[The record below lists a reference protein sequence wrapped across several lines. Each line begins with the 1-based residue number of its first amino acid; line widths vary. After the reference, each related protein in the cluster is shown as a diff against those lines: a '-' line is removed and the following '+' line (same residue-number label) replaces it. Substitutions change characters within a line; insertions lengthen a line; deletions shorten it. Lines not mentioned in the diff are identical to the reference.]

1 MRISREREELARMK
15 YGQLSGEISR
25 KYADQSR
32 RTQFMPRG
40 GAQGKAAD
48 DAHIGRLTE
57 MADAWIDVYL
67 QAFTEDG
74 VTPDA
79 NDLREMEE
87 RIDQMFA
94 GRYGNEFY
102 RPLASSTEAIRMI
115 PFRAKHKLRIGVKEM
130 QLASQRQQAELPA
143 TSASVHYTTNVE
155 NNYGGLQVGGQGNT
169 QNINNQFNTKIQEL
183 LNLID
188 VAQELSPVQKLKAAS
203 DIRAIQELSRLETT
217 PEVVEEAR
225 GRLEGVTSVISLS
238 ADLVSLGMPII
249 MIIRAFFGV

>member
-15 YGQLSGEISR
+15 YGQVSGEISR

-40 GAQGKAAD
+40 GAQRKAAD

-57 MADAWIDVYL
+57 MADAWIDIYL

-74 VTPDA
+74 TMPDA

-102 RPLASSTEAIRMI
+102 SPLASSTEAIGMI
-115 PFRAKHKLRIGVKEM
+115 PTRAKHKLRMRVKEM
-130 QLASQRQQAELPA
+130 QLASQSQQAERPA
-143 TSASVHYTTNVE
+143 SPASIHYTTTVE
-155 NNYGGLQVGGQGNT
+155 NNYGGIQVGGQNNT
-169 QNINNQFNTKIQEL
+169 QNINTQFNAKIQEL

-188 VAQELSPVQKLKAAS
+188 VAQELSPVQKLKATN
-203 DIRAIQELSRLETT
+203 DIRAVHELSRLETT
-217 PEVVEEAR
+217 PEVQEEAR
-225 GRLEGVTSVISLS
+225 GRIEGVTSVISLS
-238 ADLVSLGMPII
+238 ADLVSLGIPII
-249 MIIRAFFGV
+249 QIIRAFFGI